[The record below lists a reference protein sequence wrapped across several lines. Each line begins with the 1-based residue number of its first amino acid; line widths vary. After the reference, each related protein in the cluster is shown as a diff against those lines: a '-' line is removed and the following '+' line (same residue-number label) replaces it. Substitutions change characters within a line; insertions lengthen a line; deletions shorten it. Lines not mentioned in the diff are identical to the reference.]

1 MEGKHQKASFGPAK
15 NFSSKLQQVLL
26 TPHWPEPSLLTG
38 FGYKE
43 DGEGENFVRHI
54 AGYSVIKKE
63 TSVCETTQH
72 SRLYFIKLPSQGWQP
87 KR

>member
-1 MEGKHQKASFGPAK
+1 MKGKHQRAQFDPAK

-26 TPHWPEPSLLTG
+26 TSHWPEPSLLPG

-54 AGYSVIKKE
+54 AGYSVIKE
-63 TSVCETTQH
+63 TTSVCEATQH
-72 SRLYFIKLPSQGWQP
+72 SRL
-87 KR
+87 